1 MASHEKPADR
11 GARRARAIRIELGRA
26 AHDARVDRGLS
37 LADVGSAVGLS
48 AASISRTERGLSPN
62 VSIAA
67 VAQLLEVVG
76 LEFSGRAFPGSGPI
90 RDAAHIRL
98 LEAFRTKLHRS
109 VRWATEVPLPTLG
122 DQRGWDAMIS
132 MPAKSPTLAWRY
144 GVEAETSPRDA
155 QALDRRIQ
163 LKARDSSVD
172 GVILLLPDTRAARLF
187 LQGAGEHLRSTFP
200 ISGRR
205 VLELVGAGVDPGG
218 SSIVTVR
225 VQPKPRAEVGR

>member
-11 GARRARAIRIELGRA
+11 GARRARVTCIELGRA
-26 AHDARVDRGLS
+26 VHDARVDRGLS

-62 VSIAA
+62 MSIAA

-98 LEAFRTKLHRS
+98 LAAFRARLHRS
-109 VRWATEVPLPTLG
+109 VRWATEVPLPILG

-132 MPAKSPTLAWRY
+132 IPAWRY

-172 GVILLLPDTRAARLF
+172 GVILLMPDTRAARLF
-187 LQGAGEHLRSTFP
+187 LHDAGGHLRATFP
-200 ISGRR
+200 IPGRR
-205 VLELVGAGVDPGG
+205 ALELVGAGVDPGG
-218 SSIVTVR
+218 SSIVMVR
-225 VQPKPRAEVGR
+225 VPPKPRADVRR

>member
-26 AHDARVDRGLS
+26 VHDARVDRGLS

-98 LEAFRTKLHRS
+98 LEAFRTRLHRS

-132 MPAKSPTLAWRY
+132 MPTWRY

-163 LKARDSSVD
+163 LKASDSSVD
-172 GVILLLPDTRAARLF
+172 GVILLIPDTRAARMF
-187 LQGAGEHLRSTFP
+187 LGAAGLHLRAAFP
-200 ISGRR
+200 VPGRR
-205 VLELVGAGVDPGG
+205 VLELLGAGVDPGG
-218 SSIVTVR
+218 SSIVMVR
-225 VQPKPRAEVGR
+225 VTPRPRTVLRR

>member
-26 AHDARVDRGLS
+26 AHDARVDRGLA

-48 AASISRTERGLSPN
+48 AAWVSRTERGLSPS
-62 VSIAA
+62 VSIVAI
-67 VAQLLEVVG
+67 AQLLEVVG

-98 LEAFRTKLHRS
+98 LDAFRARLHRS

-122 DQRGWDAMIS
+122 DQRGWDGMIS
-132 MPAKSPTLAWRY
+132 MPTWRY
-144 GVEAETSPRDA
+144 GVEAETAPRDA

-187 LQGAGEHLRSTFP
+187 LDGAGGHLRASFP
-200 ISGRR
+200 VPGRR
-205 VLELVGAGVDPGG
+205 ALELLGAGVDPGG
-218 SSIVTVR
+218 SSIVMVR
-225 VQPKPRAEVGR
+225 VPPKPGV

>member
-11 GARRARAIRIELGRA
+11 GMRRARTISIELGRA
-26 AHDARVDRGLS
+26 IHDARVDRGLS
-37 LADVGSAVGLS
+37 MVEVGSAVGLS
-48 AASISRTERGLSPN
+48 AASISRIERGLVPG

-67 VAQLLEVVG
+67 VAQL

-98 LEAFRTKLHRS
+98 LEAFRARLHRS
-109 VRWATEVPLPTLG
+109 VRWATEVPLPIAG
-122 DQRGWDAMIS
+122 DQRGWDAMLS
-132 MPAKSPTLAWRY
+132 MPAWRY
-144 GVEAETSPRDA
+144 GVEAETLPRDA

-187 LQGAGEHLRSTFP
+187 LDDAGGHLRATFP
-200 ISGRR
+200 VPGRR
-205 VLELVGAGVDPGG
+205 ALELLSAGVDPGG
-218 SSIVTVR
+218 SSIVVVR
-225 VQPKPRAEVGR
+225 VPPKPRTDLRR

>member
-11 GARRARAIRIELGRA
+11 GARRARAIRSELGRA

-37 LADVGSAVGLS
+37 LAEVGSAIGLS

-76 LEFSGRAFPGSGPI
+76 LELSARAFPGSGPI

-98 LEAFRTKLHRS
+98 LEAFRARLHRS

-132 MPAKSPTLAWRY
+132 MPAKIPKPGWRY

-163 LKARDSSVD
+163 LKARDSGMD
-172 GVILLLPDTRAARLF
+172 GTILLLPDTRAARLF
-187 LQGAGEHLRSTFP
+187 VQGAGAHLRATFP
-200 ISGRR
+200 VSGRR
-205 VLELVGAGVDPGG
+205 ALELVGAGVDPGG
-218 SSIVTVR
+218 SAIVTVR
-225 VQPKPRAEVGR
+225 VPPTSRADARR